1 MEGRQLFQEYFN
13 MEITTDGKVNSIPR
27 LLRQYTPDL
36 DRLPLFLMRIGP
48 QVRSHIFQLMY
59 TGASTDLLYRSTGAM
74 RPNVSAHSCGSS
86 RTSTFPGPYHSKL

>member
-13 MEITTDGKVNSIPR
+13 MEITADGKVNSIPR

-48 QVRSHIFQLMY
+48 QVRPISF
-59 TGASTDLLYRSTGAM
+59 S
-74 RPNVSAHSCGSS
+74 
-86 RTSTFPGPYHSKL
+86 

>member
-86 RTSTFPGPYHSKL
+86 RTSTSPGHYHSKL